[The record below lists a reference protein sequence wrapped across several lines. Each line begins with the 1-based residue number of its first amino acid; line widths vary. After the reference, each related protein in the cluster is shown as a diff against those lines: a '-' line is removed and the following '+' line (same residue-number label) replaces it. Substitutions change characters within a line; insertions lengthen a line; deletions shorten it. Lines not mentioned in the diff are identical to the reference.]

1 MKADQNDSECQ
12 ELNYFMNEDKSD
24 FTFIVDGN
32 KIPVIKVLLSL
43 KSKVFEAMFSGEFR
57 ETKDNEIEVKDTNF
71 EAFKTM
77 IRFLYCDRLVFDDK
91 NDYSIAIEVFKLG
104 HKYELKRLMDCIEQE
119 LIRMITNENIEHMIE
134 FYSFANFYNLQNLI
148 KALNTFIEKNIKH
161 FMRKTIEEMKRFN
174 TLTDNYLMEL
184 IIKEKNYEMTILQNR
199 VSFLNRNYDAL
210 KRSQQN
216 TESNPRSNPYCN
228 HCGAVC
234 RLARK

>member
-1 MKADQNDSECQ
+1 
-12 ELNYFMNEDKSD
+12 MNEEKSD

-43 KSKVFEAMFSGEFR
+43 KSKVFERMFSGEFR
-57 ETKDNEIEVKDTNF
+57 EAKDNQIEVKDTNF

-77 IRFLYCDRLVFDDK
+77 IRFLYCDELVFEDK

-119 LIRMITNENIEHMIE
+119 LIKMITNENIEHMIE
-134 FYSFANFYNLQNLI
+134 FYSFANFYKLENLI

-161 FMRKTIEEMKRFN
+161 FMRKTMEEIKRFN
-174 TLTDNYLMEL
+174 ALTDNYLLEL

-216 TESNPRSNPYCN
+216 TEANGRTNQYCN
-228 HCGAVC
+228 HCGSVC
-234 RLARK
+234 RLAKK